1 VKPSPAFCTSLA
13 SPLSIALVGDC
24 MENEVS
30 ESIAGN
36 FDVAG

>member
-1 VKPSPAFCTSLA
+1 VKPSPAFWTSLA
-13 SPLSIALVGDC
+13 LPLSIAVGDC
-24 MENEVS
+24 IEKDVS